1 MKDGNVDMFQFVR
14 DYWVIITMIGSI
26 IIGWNTLSNR
36 VEYIEKNDTHQNEM
50 ITNLTENT
58 TQLSGAIIEIKA
70 NYLFIKEKLEKL
82 DK

>member
-1 MKDGNVDMFQFVR
+1 MFKFVR
-14 DYWVIITMIGSI
+14 DYWVIIAMIGSI

-36 VEYIEKNDTHQNEM
+36 VDFIEKNDTHQSEM
-50 ITNLTENT
+50 LTNLSNNT